1 MHVADQR
8 VDQRAANVVVA
19 VVVERVTDADQVQ
32 KKRAQVLRAGTCE
45 QMLSVGRIRA
55 GGHRVQ
61 CVDMAHVQAVKALT

>member
-32 KKRAQVLRAGTCE
+32 KRAQVLRAGTCE